1 VSGTI
6 LPLIASWG
14 EKMMFDLDRFFADCQ
29 DAVSADASHKLVRE
43 VVARA
48 VSEPG
53 AVLAALGEPE
63 RAGINVIYRTPN
75 LTVLNLIWGPGM
87 TIMPHD
93 HRMWA
98 VIGIYTGREDN
109 IYWRRLPPDADREIE
124 AAGARSLCRG
134 DCTPMGPDIIHS
146 VTNPIARLTGAIHV
160 YGGDFLKQER
170 SEWDPDTLHERP
182 YDVAKA
188 RQLFEDSNSKRHQ

>member
-1 VSGTI
+1 M
-6 LPLIASWG
+6 LN
-14 EKMMFDLDRFFADCQ
+14 LDRFFADCQ
-29 DAVSADASHKLVRE
+29 EAVAEDSSHMAVRE
-43 VVARA
+43 VVARV
-48 VSEPG
+48 VSEPD
-53 AVLAALGEPE
+53 AVIAALGEP
-63 RAGINVIYRTPN
+63 RLAGINVIYRAPN
-75 LTVLNLIWGPGM
+75 LTILNLIWGPGM

-109 IYWRRLPPDADREIE
+109 IYWRRLPSDADREIE

-146 VTNPIARLTGAIHV
+146 VTNPIPRLTGAIHV

-170 SEWDPDTLHERP
+170 TEWDPETLHERP

-188 RQLFEDSNSKRHQ
+188 RQLFENSNKALMRA

>member
-1 VSGTI
+1 
-6 LPLIASWG
+6 
-14 EKMMFDLDRFFADCQ
+14 MFDLDRFFADCQ
-29 DAVSADASHKLVRE
+29 AAVTQDPSHKSIRE

-48 VSEPG
+48 VSEPD

-63 RAGINVIYRTPN
+63 RAGINVLFRAPN
-75 LTVLNLIWGPGM
+75 LTVLNLVWGPGM

-109 IYWRRLPPDADREIE
+109 IFWRRLPPDADRAIE

-146 VTNPIARLTGAIHV
+146 VTNPIPRLTGAIHV

-170 SEWDPDTLHERP
+170 TEWDAETLHEQP

-188 RQLFEDSNSKRHQ
+188 RQLFEDSNRALQRA

>member
-1 VSGTI
+1 M
-6 LPLIASWG
+6 L
-14 EKMMFDLDRFFADCQ
+14 DLDRFFAECQ
-29 DAVSADASHKLVRE
+29 AAVAADFSHKAVRE

-48 VSEPG
+48 VSEPDQ
-53 AVLAALGEPE
+53 VIAALGEPA
-63 RAGINVIYRTPN
+63 RAGINVIYRAPN
-75 LTVLNLIWGPGM
+75 LTILNLIWGPGM

-109 IYWRRLPPDADREIE
+109 IFWRRLPPDADRAIE

-146 VTNPIARLTGAIHV
+146 VTNPIPRLTGAIHV

-170 SEWDPDTLHERP
+170 TEWDAETLHEQP

-188 RQLFEDSNSKRHQ
+188 RQLFEDSNKALQRA